1 MRRRPTS
8 RPSPDAGSEPE
19 AASRSGAG
27 AAEDPTEEDGRVG
40 IFPSWRSLYLAVTLY
55 TAALVAIL
63 YLLTRLLDFST
74 G

>member
-1 MRRRPTS
+1 M
-8 RPSPDAGSEPE
+8 
-19 AASRSGAG
+19 
-27 AAEDPTEEDGRVG
+27 G